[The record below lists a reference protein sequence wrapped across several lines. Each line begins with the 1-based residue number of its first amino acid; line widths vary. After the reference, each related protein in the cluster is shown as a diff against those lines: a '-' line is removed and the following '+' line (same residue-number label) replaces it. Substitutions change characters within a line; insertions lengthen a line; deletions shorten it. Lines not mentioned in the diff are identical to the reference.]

1 MLSVLGNGGPV
12 RFSRVLEQVEGIS
25 QKSLTKTLRQLE
37 RDGFV
42 TRTLYVQVSLRVEYE
57 LTLLGGELLLR
68 VAPLWRW
75 IAENVAIFQ
84 QARGRFDAAQGRQE
98 LT

>member
-1 MLSVLGNGGPV
+1 M
-12 RFSRVLEQVEGIS
+12 
-25 QKSLTKTLRQLE
+25 
-37 RDGFV
+37 
-42 TRTLYVQVSLRVEYE
+42 LYVQVSLRVEYE